1 MIDPNPALQP
11 DLYDSSPASE
21 MLQARKVALRLFQQ
35 MFIKKT
41 PLDQIFDD
49 SQDYAALTQR
59 DRAFVRMIV
68 STSVRRLGQV
78 DDLIRRALSRPDQVI
93 SPPVL
98 ENILRLGVAQLVFMN
113 VADHAA
119 VNTSVQLV
127 EAEGHARLK
136 GFVNAVLRKIAH
148 NWQDWTARQDVPRLN
163 TPDWLLKLWIQDYG
177 LKTAIDI
184 AMANLEE
191 APLDVTVKKGEL
203 VPEWSDALQGQIL
216 PTGSLRLH
224 NAKMIPDLPGFGD
237 GMWWVQ
243 DAAAAIPA
251 RLFGNLQG
259 KVVYDLCAAPGGKT
273 AQLASLGAQVVA
285 VDRSAKRLQRLQENM
300 RRLRLSDRVSTEVAD
315 AAVWKPR
322 QKADYILL
330 DAPCTATGTIRRHPD
345 VAWLK
350 TASDVRSLS
359 ELQERILN
367 NALDMLN
374 PGGVLIYCTCSLQ
387 KDEGE
392 RQIEAV
398 LQQRADIDRQLINA
412 GEIGGVYDL
421 INPAGDLRILP
432 QHMAD
437 VGGMDGFFVSRLVK
451 RRG

>member
-11 DLYDSSPASE
+11 DLYDSAPASE

-35 MFIKKT
+35 IFIKKN

-49 SQDYAALTQR
+49 SGEYAGLTQR

-68 STSVRRLGQV
+68 STAIRRLGQI
-78 DDLIRRALSRPDQVI
+78 DDLIRRALTRPDQNI
-93 SPPVL
+93 SPPILHNV
-98 ENILRLGVAQLVFMN
+98 LRLGVAQLMFMN

-119 VNTSVQLV
+119 VNTSVQLI

-148 NWQDWTARQDVPRLN
+148 EGQDWTSRQDIPRLN
-163 TPDWLLKLWIQDYG
+163 TPEWLLKLWINDYG
-177 LKTAIDI
+177 LKTALDI
-184 AMANLEE
+184 ALANLEE
-191 APLDVTVKKGEL
+191 APLDITVKKTDQL
-203 VPEWSDALQGQIL
+203 QEWSEALQGDIL

-224 NAKMIPDLPGFGD
+224 NAKMIPDLPGFND

-251 RLFGNLQG
+251 RLFGDLNG
-259 KVVYDLCAAPGGKT
+259 KTVYDLCAAPGGKT
-273 AQLASLGAQVVA
+273 AQLAGLGATVIA

-300 RRLRLSDRVSTEVAD
+300 KRLRLGERVSIDVAD
-315 AAVWKPR
+315 AAVWRPR
-322 QKADYILL
+322 NKADFILL
-330 DAPCTATGTIRRHPD
+330 DAPCSATGTIRRHPD

-350 TASDVRSLS
+350 TSADITSLV
-359 ELQERILN
+359 ELQDRILN

-374 PGGVLIYCTCSLQ
+374 PGGVLVYCTCSLQ
-387 KDEGE
+387 KEEGE
-392 RQIEAV
+392 RQIEKV
-398 LQQRADIDRQLINA
+398 LHNRADVDRRLINA
-412 GEIGGVYDL
+412 NEVGGVFDL

-432 QHMAD
+432 QHMTET
-437 VGGMDGFFVSRLVK
+437 GGMDGFFVSRLVK
-451 RRG
+451 RS